1 MKVINH
7 IAVYSR
13 DPARLERFYRNYFY
27 ASRDGGCGG
36 PKTGC
41 QSFFLRFDDEVRL
54 EVIARPGLRDR
65 PPEPAVGLAYL
76 AFSVGS
82 ESEVDSLTAAL
93 VKGGQPM
100 IAPPHKTGNG
110 RYESCVADP
119 DGNRIRITV

>member
-54 EVIARPGLRDR
+54 EVIARPVPQPRSPRWGWRTWR
-65 PPEPAVGLAYL
+65 SASA
-76 AFSVGS
+76 AKAKW
-82 ESEVDSLTAAL
+82 TA
-93 VKGGQPM
+93 
-100 IAPPHKTGNG
+100 
-110 RYESCVADP
+110 
-119 DGNRIRITV
+119 